1 MTSVT
6 SGRSLP
12 MPFARASC
20 DEAASPCLRTWTDT
34 GLLGLPMSLE
44 TLPAWG
50 CLLGGEL
57 YELPTPAL
65 LTDASAC
72 SSLPTPKA
80 GDGERGRDLP
90 RLRPDESSRELAT
103 AVGMLPTP
111 VARDHKDAA
120 FPPRLFT
127 EPDRNELAQTVAL
140 NFLPTPQVVDG
151 TKMSSNPETWAR
163 RRMKG
168 NQETLTD
175 IVQTDLLPTPVA
187 DNSRGLAQSGTDY
200 QSLPNVAMALLPTPT
215 AQAAKHGE
223 TPDTTANR
231 FGSNLWDVPT
241 LLPTPTVMDMGG
253 GRTPEE
259 WESWRSAMKGKHQN
273 GNGHGR
279 SLEQELIGASTAPQS
294 ADGSASPD
302 PLQIPLSPG
311 RPDDPDCLPL
321 SWSG

>member
-20 DEAASPCLRTWTDT
+20 AGGGSPSLRTWTDT

-90 RLRPDESSRELAT
+90 RLRPDDSSRELAT
-103 AVGMLPTP
+103 AVGLLPTP
-111 VARDHKDAA
+111 AARDYKDAA
-120 FPPRLFT
+120 FSPRVL
-127 EPDRNELAQTVAL
+127 DGRSHGELPSIIGMH
-140 NFLPTPQVVDG
+140 F
-151 TKMSSNPETWAR
+151 
-163 RRMKG
+163 
-168 NQETLTD
+168 
-175 IVQTDLLPTPVA
+175 
-187 DNSRGLAQSGTDY
+187 
-200 QSLPNVAMALLPTPT
+200 LPTPT
-215 AQAAKHGE
+215 AANGIKASSN
-223 TPDTTANR
+223 PDTSAR
-231 FGSNLWDVPT
+231 RIAQ
-241 LLPTPTVMDMGG
+241 
-253 GRTPEE
+253 GRQPFLQDIVQTEL
-259 WESWRSAMKGKHQN
+259 G
-273 GNGHGR
+273 
-279 SLEQELIGASTAPQS
+279 QEPIGASTAEQFT
-294 ADGSASPD
+294 DGSASPD
-302 PLQIPLSPG
+302 PLQPPLSPG
-311 RPDDPDCLPL
+311 RLDDHDCLPL

>member
-20 DEAASPCLRTWTDT
+20 AGGGSPCLRTWTDT

-57 YELPTPAL
+57 YELPTPGH
-65 LTDASAC
+65 LTDASGC

-111 VARDHKDAA
+111 LARDAKEMGLYRTDEFGPNASDTLGRA
-120 FPPRLFT
+120 
-127 EPDRNELAQTVAL
+127 LA
-140 NFLPTPQVVDG
+140 NH
-151 TKMSSNPETWAR
+151 
-163 RRMKG
+163 
-168 NQETLTD
+168 
-175 IVQTDLLPTPVA
+175 
-187 DNSRGLAQSGTDY
+187 
-200 QSLPNVAMALLPTPT
+200 LLPTPT

-223 TPDTTANR
+223 TPDTTANG
-231 FGSNLWDVPT
+231 FGSNLWDVPSLLPT
-241 LLPTPTVMDMGG
+241 PLAQMGNLQRDDFTPNLRTVIEGNPLLPTPTVMDMGG

-259 WESWRSAMKGKHQN
+259 WDAWKQAMKASHGN
-273 GNGHGR
+273 GNGHGA
-279 SLEQELIGASTAPQS
+279 SLEQEALSLGASTSQRSDGGNTPPDPRPAPS
-294 ADGSASPD
+294 SPD
-302 PLQIPLSPG
+302 LA
-311 RPDDPDCLPL
+311 DDHDCLPL